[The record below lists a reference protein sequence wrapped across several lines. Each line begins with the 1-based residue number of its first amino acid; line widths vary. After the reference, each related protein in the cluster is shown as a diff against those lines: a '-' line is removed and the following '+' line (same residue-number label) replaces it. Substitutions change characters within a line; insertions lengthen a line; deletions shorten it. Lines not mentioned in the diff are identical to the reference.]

1 MGGKISRSD
10 FEWSYTAE
18 PHATRRKQILA
29 RYPEIK
35 NLMGSDPSFKYQ
47 ILFLIF
53 IQLSLAYLIRDVSW
67 TTLFLAA
74 YFIGAIPTHGLVV
87 GVHDISHNIPFGN
100 GKPLHNRL
108 FGILANLPTGIPSSI
123 AFKKYHILHHRYMG
137 VDEVDPDLPTTFE
150 TRVFCNSITKFVWVI
165 LQPALYALRPIF
177 TNPMTPCTLEI
188 LNIVVQF
195 IFDYMV
201 VQFWGWK
208 SLVFMVA
215 SVLLGTGLHPL
226 AGHFIAEH
234 YMFERG
240 YETYSY
246 YGPGNWLTFNVG
258 YHNEHHDFP
267 SIPGSKLP
275 LVKKIAAEY
284 YDNLPHHTSWTKVIW
299 DFITDPRVGPYARV
313 KRPQSTKIN
322 INNLNQE

>member
-1 MGGKISRSD
+1 MFKVARNG
-10 FEWSYTAE
+10 F
-18 PHATRRKQILA
+18 PQATVGFQWKKDYHTVA

-150 TRVFCNSITKFVWVI
+150 TRVFCNSITKLVWVI

-313 KRPQSTKIN
+313 KRPQSSKIN